1 MSKVEDARK
10 KKIESTSSTSIQT
23 KIYDSTKKVSK
34 EKMNELVFNYIIN
47 EMRPLITCEK
57 RSFRELIMGLTG
69 IKDTSILPNRIQIKA
84 QLKSRYA
91 LYVQIITDL
100 IQNHNYICTTA
111 DIWSSNNK
119 SFMGKYIII
128 IFFFN
133 YTVPT
138 FT

>member
-1 MSKVEDARK
+1 
-10 KKIESTSSTSIQT
+10 
-23 KIYDSTKKVSK
+23 
-34 EKMNELVFNYIIN
+34 MNELVFNYIIN

-91 LYVQIITDL
+91 LYVQMITDL

-119 SFMGKYIII
+119 SFMGMTCLYSVLEDYPIVKQVFLKYNTTIPSSAPVERLFSGAIQVLTHRR
-128 IFFFN
+128 N
-133 YTVPT
+133 RLES
-138 FT
+138 

>member
-1 MSKVEDARK
+1 
-10 KKIESTSSTSIQT
+10 
-23 KIYDSTKKVSK
+23 
-34 EKMNELVFNYIIN
+34 MNELVFNYIIN

-91 LYVQIITDL
+91 SYVQMITDL

-119 SFMGKYIII
+119 SFMGKYIIMIFYLI
-128 IFFFN
+128 ILYLHLPSKTSIKLPN
-133 YTVPT
+133 
-138 FT
+138 

>member
-1 MSKVEDARK
+1 
-10 KKIESTSSTSIQT
+10 
-23 KIYDSTKKVSK
+23 
-34 EKMNELVFNYIIN
+34 MNELVFNYIIN

-91 LYVQIITDL
+91 LYVQMITDL

-128 IFFFN
+128 IFFLIILYLHLPSKTSIKLPN
-133 YTVPT
+133 
-138 FT
+138 